1 MQSKCDVCAIGPICG
16 TLSLNDNSFFTCWRS
31 LYEVGDGWW
40 IEGVLADVGGTGVI
54 VRGCCLGLGGHAGVM
69 HDACITS
76 SYDV

>member
-1 MQSKCDVCAIGPICG
+1 M
-16 TLSLNDNSFFTCWRS
+16 
-31 LYEVGDGWW
+31 GDGWW